1 MLLVSIV
8 QASDW
13 TLLPIWLETKATW
26 KQSAAVGATGQR
38 MQRAEVQSSPSGP
51 SYGQGPG
58 IDQEISGVGDEP
70 SRKLPLRGSTP
81 WPFPRAWL

>member
-38 MQRAEVQSSPSGP
+38 MQRAEVQSSPSGIF
-51 SYGQGPG
+51 QFFFAN
-58 IDQEISGVGDEP
+58 ISESPKTEP
-70 SRKLPLRGSTP
+70 LKEMNPQ
-81 WPFPRAWL
+81 